1 MINRLILKVYEA
13 DYEQFEELQDG
24 NLLKLDDLEIVEISF
39 YHIES
44 IKPVNHLCC
53 IVTSGSRDYV
63 VAESEESVNAK
74 IEQRMMFKFN

>member
-1 MINRLILKVYEA
+1 MISRLTLKVYEA
-13 DYEQFEELQDG
+13 DNDQFGELEEG
-24 NLLKLDDLEIVEISF
+24 SLLRLDDLEIKEVSF
-39 YHIES
+39 YHIDH

-53 IVTSGSRDYV
+53 IVSSGCRDYV